1 MKRDNLVRLTRF
13 KVSEKR
19 RQLEQLELMMGE
31 FARMAAELDHQI
43 SNEEKKAGITD
54 ITHFAYPTFAKAAR
68 SRRDNLTNSVQDL
81 RTQINAAKL
90 ALEEAEACRCF
101 ASGMAATSALL
112 LSTLS
117 QGDRLVMSD
126 SNYPGTAELARKML
140 TRLGVEVVLADLSD
154 QEVAARSITPGV
166 KLVWAETPANPTLRL
181 TDIRAVAELAHS
193 VGAEFAVDSTF
204 ASPVATRPLK
214 LGADYVVHSLTKYCC
229 GHGDAMGGAVLGR
242 RDALKSVETDGQIY
256 MGGVI
261 SPFNAWLINRGLAT
275 LPMRMQAH
283 QTNATHVAKFLE
295 GHPKVKKVLY
305 PGLSSHPQFDLAV
318 RQMDNYSGM
327 VSVQIDDGPGLAE
340 RMMSDLKIFH
350 YAVSLGHHRSLIY
363 WLGTDDLMQSSYAL
377 EGRALDAYRAFAGDG
392 VFRISVGLEDP
403 EDLCD
408 DLAQI
413 LG

>member
-1 MKRDNLVRLTRF
+1 MTRAVHSGESPDAATGASAPNIVMSSTFVIDEPISFSAQDKPDDAPYVYSRWDN
-13 KVSEKR
+13 
-19 RQLEQLELMMGE
+19 
-31 FARMAAELDHQI
+31 
-43 SNEEKKAGITD
+43 
-54 ITHFAYPTFAKAAR
+54 PTVTV
-68 SRRDNLTNSVQDL
+68 LQD
-81 RTQINAAKL
+81 KL
-90 ALEEAEACRCF
+90 AALEESEACRCF

-126 SNYPGTAELARKML
+126 SNYPGTAEFARKIL
-140 TRLGVEVVLADLSD
+140 TRLGVDVIVADLSD
-154 QEVAARSITPGV
+154 LEEAARAITAGV
-166 KLVWAETPANPTLRL
+166 RLVWAETPANPTLRL
-181 TDIRAVAELAHS
+181 TDIRGVAELAHS

-242 RDALKSVETDGQIY
+242 RDKLRNIESDGQIY

-275 LPMRMQAH
+275 LPMRMQVH
-283 QTNATHVAKFLE
+283 QTNATRVAEFLE
-295 GHPKVKKVLY
+295 GHKKVKKVLY
-305 PGLSSHPQFDLAV
+305 PGLPSHPQFDLAV
-318 RQMDNYSGM
+318 RQMDNFSGI
-327 VSVQIDDGPGLAE
+327 VSVQIDNGPGLVQ

-363 WLGTDDLMQSSYAL
+363 WLGTDDLMQSSYGL
-377 EGRALDAYRAFAGDG
+377 EGRALDAYRVFAGDG

-413 LG
+413 LS

>member
-1 MKRDNLVRLTRF
+1 MTRAVHSGESPDAVTGASAPNIVMSSTFVIDEPISFSAQDKPDDAPYVYSRWDN
-13 KVSEKR
+13 
-19 RQLEQLELMMGE
+19 
-31 FARMAAELDHQI
+31 
-43 SNEEKKAGITD
+43 
-54 ITHFAYPTFAKAAR
+54 PTVTV
-68 SRRDNLTNSVQDL
+68 LQD
-81 RTQINAAKL
+81 KL
-90 ALEEAEACRCF
+90 AALEEAEACRCF

-126 SNYPGTAELARKML
+126 SNYPGTAELARNIL

-154 QEVAARSITPGV
+154 LEAASRSITPGV
-166 KLVWAETPANPTLRL
+166 RLVWAETPANPTLRL
-181 TDIRAVAELAHS
+181 TDIRSVAELAHS

-204 ASPVATRPLK
+204 ASPVATRPLT

-229 GHGDAMGGAVLGR
+229 GHGDAMGGAVLGGQ
-242 RDALKSVETDGQIY
+242 DKLKNVESDGQVY

-275 LPMRMQAH
+275 LPMRMQVH
-283 QTNATHVAKFLE
+283 QTNATRVAEFLE
-295 GHPKVKKVLY
+295 GHKKIKKVLY
-305 PGLSSHPQFDLAV
+305 PGLASHPQFDLAV
-318 RQMDNYSGM
+318 RQMDNFSGI
-327 VSVQIDDGPGLAE
+327 VSVQIDNGPGLVE

>member
-1 MKRDNLVRLTRF
+1 MGDDNSLNRRFMTRAVHSGESPDAVTGASAPNIVMSSTF
-13 KVSEKR
+13 VIDEPVSFSA
-19 RQLEQLELMMGE
+19 Q
-31 FARMAAELDHQI
+31 
-43 SNEEKKAGITD
+43 D
-54 ITHFAYPTFAKAAR
+54 IPDDAPYVYSRWDNPTVTV
-68 SRRDNLTNSVQDL
+68 LQD
-81 RTQINAAKL
+81 KL
-90 ALEEAEACRCF
+90 AALEEAESCRCF

-154 QEVAARSITPGV
+154 LESASQAITSGV
-166 KLVWAETPANPTLRL
+166 RLVWVETPANPILRL

-193 VGAEFAVDSTF
+193 VGAELAVDSTF
-204 ASPVATRPLK
+204 ATPVATRPLD

-229 GHGDAMGGAVLGR
+229 GHGDAMGGAVLGQ
-242 RDALKSVETDGQIY
+242 RDRLKNVGSDGQIY
-256 MGGVI
+256 LGGVI

-275 LPMRMQAH
+275 LPMRMQVH
-283 QTNATHVAKFLE
+283 QTNAMHVAKFLE

-305 PGLSSHPQFDLAV
+305 PGFPSHPQFDLAQ
-318 RQMDNYSGM
+318 RQMENYSGM
-327 VSVQIDDGPGLAE
+327 VSVQIDNASDVVK
-340 RMMSDLKIFH
+340 RMMSGLRIFH

-363 WLGTDDLMQSSYAL
+363 WLGTDDLMESTYAL
-377 EGRALDAYRAFAGDG
+377 QGRALNAYREFAGDG

>member
-1 MKRDNLVRLTRF
+1 MTRAVHSGESPDAATGASAPNIVMSSTFVIDEPISFSAQDKPDDAPYVYSRWDN
-13 KVSEKR
+13 
-19 RQLEQLELMMGE
+19 
-31 FARMAAELDHQI
+31 
-43 SNEEKKAGITD
+43 
-54 ITHFAYPTFAKAAR
+54 PTVTV
-68 SRRDNLTNSVQDL
+68 LQD
-81 RTQINAAKL
+81 KL
-90 ALEEAEACRCF
+90 AALEEAEACRCF

-126 SNYPGTAELARKML
+126 SNYPGTAELARKTL
-140 TRLGVEVVLADLSD
+140 TRLGVDVILADLSD
-154 QEVAARSITPGV
+154 LEEAARAITAGV
-166 KLVWAETPANPTLRL
+166 RLVWAETPANPTLRL
-181 TDIRAVAELAHS
+181 TDICGVAELAHS

-242 RDALKSVETDGQIY
+242 RDKLRNVESDGQIY

-275 LPMRMQAH
+275 LPIRMQLH
-283 QTNATHVAKFLE
+283 QTNAIHVAKYLE
-295 GHPKVKKVLY
+295 GHTKVKRVLY

-318 RQMDNYSGM
+318 RQMDNFSGM
-327 VSVQIDDGPGLAE
+327 VSVQIDNGPGLAE
-340 RMMSDLKIFH
+340 RMMSDLNIFH

-377 EGRALDAYRAFAGDG
+377 EGQALDAYRAFAGDG

>member
-1 MKRDNLVRLTRF
+1 MTRAVHSGESPDAATGASAPNIVMSSTFVIDEPISFSAQDKPDDAPYVYSRWDN
-13 KVSEKR
+13 
-19 RQLEQLELMMGE
+19 
-31 FARMAAELDHQI
+31 
-43 SNEEKKAGITD
+43 
-54 ITHFAYPTFAKAAR
+54 PTVTV
-68 SRRDNLTNSVQDL
+68 LQD
-81 RTQINAAKL
+81 KL
-90 ALEEAEACRCF
+90 AALEEAEACRCF

-126 SNYPGTAELARKML
+126 SNYPGTAELARKTL
-140 TRLGVEVVLADLSD
+140 TRLGVDVILADLSD
-154 QEVAARSITPGV
+154 LEEAARAITAGV
-166 KLVWAETPANPTLRL
+166 RLVWAETPANPTLRL
-181 TDIRAVAELAHS
+181 TDICGVAELAHS

-242 RDALKSVETDGQIY
+242 RDKLRNVESDGQIY

-275 LPMRMQAH
+275 LPIRMQAH
-283 QTNATHVAKFLE
+283 QTNAIHVANFLE
-295 GHPKVKKVLY
+295 GHTKVKRVLY

-318 RQMDNYSGM
+318 RQMDNFSGM
-327 VSVQIDDGPGLAE
+327 VSVQIDNGPGLAE

-363 WLGTDDLMQSSYAL
+363 WLGTDDLMKSSYAL
-377 EGRALDAYRAFAGDG
+377 EGQALDAYRAFAGDG

>member
-1 MKRDNLVRLTRF
+1 MSNDNSPTRGF
-13 KVSEKR
+13 MTRAVHS
-19 RQLEQLELMMGE
+19 GE
-31 FARMAAELDHQI
+31 SPDVATGASAPNIVMSSTFVIDEPI
-43 SNEEKKAGITD
+43 SFSAQDKPDDAPYVYSRWDN
-54 ITHFAYPTFAKAAR
+54 PTVTV
-68 SRRDNLTNSVQDL
+68 LQD
-81 RTQINAAKL
+81 KL
-90 ALEEAEACRCF
+90 AALEEAEACRCF

-126 SNYPGTAELARKML
+126 SNYPGTAELARKTL
-140 TRLGVEVVLADLSD
+140 TRLGVDVILADLSD
-154 QEVAARSITPGV
+154 LEAAARAITTGV
-166 KLVWAETPANPTLRL
+166 RLVWAETPANPTLRL
-181 TDIRAVAELAHS
+181 TDIRGVAELAHS

-204 ASPVATRPLK
+204 ASPVATRPLL

-242 RDALKSVETDGQIY
+242 RDKLKNVESDGQIY

-283 QTNATHVAKFLE
+283 QTNATRVAEFLE
-295 GHPKVKKVLY
+295 GHKKVKKVLY

-327 VSVQIDDGPGLAE
+327 VSVQVEDGPGLVE

>member
-1 MKRDNLVRLTRF
+1 MTRAVHSGESPDAETGASAPNIVMSSTFVIDEPISFSAQDKPDDAPYVYSRWDN
-13 KVSEKR
+13 
-19 RQLEQLELMMGE
+19 
-31 FARMAAELDHQI
+31 
-43 SNEEKKAGITD
+43 
-54 ITHFAYPTFAKAAR
+54 PTVTI
-68 SRRDNLTNSVQDL
+68 LQD
-81 RTQINAAKL
+81 KL
-90 ALEEAEACRCF
+90 AALEEAEACRCF

-140 TRLGVEVVLADLSD
+140 TRLGVDVILADLSD
-154 QEVAARSITPGV
+154 LEEAARAITAGV
-166 KLVWAETPANPTLRL
+166 RLVWAETPANPTLRL
-181 TDIRAVAELAHS
+181 TDICGVAELAHS

-242 RDALKSVETDGQIY
+242 RDKLRNVESDGQIY
-256 MGGVI
+256 MGGVL

-275 LPMRMQAH
+275 LPIRMQAH
-283 QTNATHVAKFLE
+283 QANAIHVAKYLE
-295 GHPKVKKVLY
+295 GHTKVKRVLY
-305 PGLSSHPQFDLAV
+305 PGLSSHPQFELAV
-318 RQMDNYSGM
+318 RQMDNFSGM
-327 VSVQIDDGPGLAE
+327 VSVQIDNGPELVE

-363 WLGTDDLMQSSYAL
+363 WLGTDDLMKSSYAL
-377 EGRALDAYRAFAGDG
+377 EGQALDAYRAFAGDG

>member
-1 MKRDNLVRLTRF
+1 MTRAVHSGESPDAATGASAPNIVMSSTFVIDEPISFSAQDKPDDAPYVYSRWDN
-13 KVSEKR
+13 
-19 RQLEQLELMMGE
+19 
-31 FARMAAELDHQI
+31 
-43 SNEEKKAGITD
+43 
-54 ITHFAYPTFAKAAR
+54 PTVTV
-68 SRRDNLTNSVQDL
+68 LQD
-81 RTQINAAKL
+81 KL
-90 ALEEAEACRCF
+90 AALEEAEACRCF

-126 SNYPGTAELARKML
+126 SNYPGTAELARKTL
-140 TRLGVEVVLADLSD
+140 TRLGVDVILADLSD
-154 QEVAARSITPGV
+154 LEEAARAITAGV
-166 KLVWAETPANPTLRL
+166 RLVWAETPANPTLRL
-181 TDIRAVAELAHS
+181 TDIRGVAELAHS

-242 RDALKSVETDGQIY
+242 RDKLRNVESDGQIY

-283 QTNATHVAKFLE
+283 QTNAIHVAKFLE
-295 GHPKVKKVLY
+295 GHAKVKRVLY

-318 RQMDNYSGM
+318 RQMDNFSGM
-327 VSVQIDDGPGLAE
+327 VSVQIDNGPGLAE

-363 WLGTDDLMQSSYAL
+363 WLGTDDLMKSSYAL
-377 EGRALDAYRAFAGDG
+377 EGQALDAYRAFAGDG

>member
-1 MKRDNLVRLTRF
+1 MPRAVHSGESPDAATGASAPNIVMSSTFVIDEPISFSAQDKPDDAPYVYSRWDN
-13 KVSEKR
+13 
-19 RQLEQLELMMGE
+19 
-31 FARMAAELDHQI
+31 
-43 SNEEKKAGITD
+43 
-54 ITHFAYPTFAKAAR
+54 PTVTV
-68 SRRDNLTNSVQDL
+68 LQD
-81 RTQINAAKL
+81 KL
-90 ALEEAEACRCF
+90 AALEEAEACRCF

-126 SNYPGTAELARKML
+126 SNYPGTAELARKIL
-140 TRLGVEVVLADLSD
+140 TRLGVDVILADLSD
-154 QEVAARSITPGV
+154 LEEAARAITAGV
-166 KLVWAETPANPTLRL
+166 RLVWAETPANPTLRL
-181 TDIRAVAELAHS
+181 TDICGVAELAHS

-242 RDALKSVETDGQIY
+242 RDKLRNVESDGQIY

-283 QTNATHVAKFLE
+283 QANAIHVAKYLE
-295 GHPKVKKVLY
+295 GHTKVKRVLY
-305 PGLSSHPQFDLAV
+305 PGLSSHPQFELAV
-318 RQMDNYSGM
+318 RQMDNFSGM
-327 VSVQIDDGPGLAE
+327 VSVQIDNGPELVE

-363 WLGTDDLMQSSYAL
+363 WLGTDDLMKSSYAL
-377 EGRALDAYRAFAGDG
+377 EGQALDAYRAFAGDG

>member
-1 MKRDNLVRLTRF
+1 MTRAVHSGESPDAATGASAPNIVMSSTFVIDEPISFSAQDKPDDAPYVYSRWDN
-13 KVSEKR
+13 
-19 RQLEQLELMMGE
+19 
-31 FARMAAELDHQI
+31 
-43 SNEEKKAGITD
+43 
-54 ITHFAYPTFAKAAR
+54 PTVTV
-68 SRRDNLTNSVQDL
+68 LQD
-81 RTQINAAKL
+81 KL
-90 ALEEAEACRCF
+90 AALEEAEACRCF

-126 SNYPGTAELARKML
+126 SNYPGTAELARKTL
-140 TRLGVEVVLADLSD
+140 TRLGVDVILADLSD
-154 QEVAARSITPGV
+154 LEEAARAITAGV
-166 KLVWAETPANPTLRL
+166 RLVWAETPANPTLRL
-181 TDIRAVAELAHS
+181 TDIRGVAELAHS

-242 RDALKSVETDGQIY
+242 RDKLRNVESDGQIY

-275 LPMRMQAH
+275 LPMRMQVH
-283 QTNATHVAKFLE
+283 QTNATRVAEFLE
-295 GHPKVKKVLY
+295 GHKKVKKVLY
-305 PGLSSHPQFDLAV
+305 PGLPSHPQFDLAV
-318 RQMDNYSGM
+318 RQMDNFSGI
-327 VSVQIDDGPGLAE
+327 VSVQIDNGPGLVQ

-363 WLGTDDLMQSSYAL
+363 WLGTDDLMQSSYGL
-377 EGRALDAYRAFAGDG
+377 EGRALDAYRVFAGDG

-413 LG
+413 LS

>member
-1 MKRDNLVRLTRF
+1 MTRAVHSGESPDAATGASAPNIVMSSTFVIDEPISFSAQDKPDDAPYVYSRWDN
-13 KVSEKR
+13 
-19 RQLEQLELMMGE
+19 
-31 FARMAAELDHQI
+31 
-43 SNEEKKAGITD
+43 
-54 ITHFAYPTFAKAAR
+54 PTVTV
-68 SRRDNLTNSVQDL
+68 LQD
-81 RTQINAAKL
+81 KL
-90 ALEEAEACRCF
+90 AALEEAEACRCF

-126 SNYPGTAELARKML
+126 SNYPGTAELARKTL
-140 TRLGVEVVLADLSD
+140 TRLGVDVILADLSD
-154 QEVAARSITPGV
+154 LEEAARAITAGV
-166 KLVWAETPANPTLRL
+166 RLVWAETPANPTLRL
-181 TDIRAVAELAHS
+181 TDICGVAELAHS

-242 RDALKSVETDGQIY
+242 RDKLRNVESDGQIY

-283 QTNATHVAKFLE
+283 QANAIHVAKYLE
-295 GHPKVKKVLY
+295 GHTKVKRVLY

-318 RQMDNYSGM
+318 RQMDNFSGM
-327 VSVQIDDGPGLAE
+327 VSVQIDNGPGLAE

-363 WLGTDDLMQSSYAL
+363 WLGTDDLMKSSYAL
-377 EGRALDAYRAFAGDG
+377 EGQALDAYRAFAGDG
-392 VFRISVGLEDP
+392 LFRISVGLEDP

>member
-1 MKRDNLVRLTRF
+1 MAMGKDNSLTRGF
-13 KVSEKR
+13 MTRAVHSGESPDPTTGASAPNIVMSSTFVIDEPVSFSAQDKPEDAPYVYSR
-19 RQLEQLELMMGE
+19 W
-31 FARMAAELDHQI
+31 D
-43 SNEEKKAGITD
+43 N
-54 ITHFAYPTFAKAAR
+54 PTVTV
-68 SRRDNLTNSVQDL
+68 LQD
-81 RTQINAAKL
+81 KL
-90 ALEEAEACRCF
+90 AALEEAEACRCF

-204 ASPVATRPLK
+204 ASPVATRPLR

>member
-1 MKRDNLVRLTRF
+1 MTRAVHSGESPDAETGASAPNIVMSSTFVIDEPISFSAQDKPDDAPYVYSRWDN
-13 KVSEKR
+13 
-19 RQLEQLELMMGE
+19 
-31 FARMAAELDHQI
+31 
-43 SNEEKKAGITD
+43 
-54 ITHFAYPTFAKAAR
+54 PTVTI
-68 SRRDNLTNSVQDL
+68 LQD
-81 RTQINAAKL
+81 KL
-90 ALEEAEACRCF
+90 AALEEAEACRCF

-140 TRLGVEVVLADLSD
+140 TRLGVDVILADLSD
-154 QEVAARSITPGV
+154 LEEAARAITAGV
-166 KLVWAETPANPTLRL
+166 RLVWAETPANPTLRL
-181 TDIRAVAELAHS
+181 TDICGVAELAHS

-242 RDALKSVETDGQIY
+242 RDKLRNVESDGQIY

-283 QTNATHVAKFLE
+283 QANAIHVAKYLE
-295 GHPKVKKVLY
+295 GHTKVKRVLY
-305 PGLSSHPQFDLAV
+305 PGLSSHPQFELAV
-318 RQMDNYSGM
+318 RQMDNFSGM
-327 VSVQIDDGPGLAE
+327 VSVQIDNGPELVE

-363 WLGTDDLMQSSYAL
+363 WLGTDDLMKSSYAL
-377 EGRALDAYRAFAGDG
+377 EGQALDAYRAFAGDG

>member
-1 MKRDNLVRLTRF
+1 MTRAVHSGESPDAATGASAPNIVMSSTFVIDEPISFSAQDKPDDAPYVYSRWDN
-13 KVSEKR
+13 
-19 RQLEQLELMMGE
+19 
-31 FARMAAELDHQI
+31 
-43 SNEEKKAGITD
+43 
-54 ITHFAYPTFAKAAR
+54 PTVTV
-68 SRRDNLTNSVQDL
+68 LQD
-81 RTQINAAKL
+81 KL
-90 ALEEAEACRCF
+90 AALEEAEACRCF

-126 SNYPGTAELARKML
+126 SNYPGTAELARKIL
-140 TRLGVEVVLADLSD
+140 TRLGVDVILADLSD
-154 QEVAARSITPGV
+154 LEEAARAITAGV
-166 KLVWAETPANPTLRL
+166 RLVWAETPANPTLRL
-181 TDIRAVAELAHS
+181 TDIRGVAELAHS

-204 ASPVATRPLK
+204 ASPVATRPLM

-242 RDALKSVETDGQIY
+242 RDKLRNVESDGQIY

-275 LPMRMQAH
+275 LPIRMQAH
-283 QTNATHVAKFLE
+283 QANAIHVAKYLE
-295 GHPKVKKVLY
+295 GHTKVKRVLY
-305 PGLSSHPQFDLAV
+305 PGLSSHPQFELAV
-318 RQMDNYSGM
+318 RQMDNFSGM
-327 VSVQIDDGPGLAE
+327 VSVQIDNGPELVE

-363 WLGTDDLMQSSYAL
+363 WLGTDDLMKSSYAL
-377 EGRALDAYRAFAGDG
+377 EGQALDAYRAFAGDG

-403 EDLCD
+403 GDLCD

>member
-1 MKRDNLVRLTRF
+1 MTRAVHSGESPDPVTGASAPNIVMSSTFVIDEPISFSAQDKPDDAPYVYSRWDN
-13 KVSEKR
+13 
-19 RQLEQLELMMGE
+19 
-31 FARMAAELDHQI
+31 
-43 SNEEKKAGITD
+43 
-54 ITHFAYPTFAKAAR
+54 PTVTV
-68 SRRDNLTNSVQDL
+68 LQD
-81 RTQINAAKL
+81 KL
-90 ALEEAEACRCF
+90 AALEEAEACRCF

-126 SNYPGTAELARKML
+126 SNYPGTAELARNIL

-154 QEVAARSITPGV
+154 LEAASRSITPGV
-166 KLVWAETPANPTLRL
+166 RLVWAETPANPTLRL
-181 TDIRAVAELAHS
+181 TDIRSVAELAHS

-204 ASPVATRPLK
+204 ASPVATRPLT

-229 GHGDAMGGAVLGR
+229 GHGDAMGGAVLGGQ
-242 RDALKSVETDGQIY
+242 DKLKNVESDGQVY

-275 LPMRMQAH
+275 LPMRMQVH
-283 QTNATHVAKFLE
+283 QTNATRVAEFLE
-295 GHPKVKKVLY
+295 GHKKIKKVLY
-305 PGLSSHPQFDLAV
+305 PGLASHPQFDLAV
-318 RQMDNYSGM
+318 RQMDNFSGI
-327 VSVQIDDGPGLAE
+327 VSVQIDNGSGLVQ

-363 WLGTDDLMQSSYAL
+363 WLGTDDLMQSSYGL
-377 EGRALDAYRAFAGDG
+377 EGRALEAYRVFAGDG

-403 EDLCD
+403 GDLCD

>member
-1 MKRDNLVRLTRF
+1 MTRAVHSGESPDVATGASAPNIVMSSTFVIDEPISFSAQDKPDDAPYVYSRWDN
-13 KVSEKR
+13 
-19 RQLEQLELMMGE
+19 
-31 FARMAAELDHQI
+31 
-43 SNEEKKAGITD
+43 
-54 ITHFAYPTFAKAAR
+54 PTVTV
-68 SRRDNLTNSVQDL
+68 LQD
-81 RTQINAAKL
+81 KL
-90 ALEEAEACRCF
+90 AALEEAEACRCF

-126 SNYPGTAELARKML
+126 SNYPGTAELARKTL
-140 TRLGVEVVLADLSD
+140 TRLGVDVILADLSD
-154 QEVAARSITPGV
+154 LEAAARAITAGV
-166 KLVWAETPANPTLRL
+166 RLVGAETPANPTLRL
-181 TDIRAVAELAHS
+181 TDIRGVAELAHS

-204 ASPVATRPLK
+204 ASPVATRPLL

-242 RDALKSVETDGQIY
+242 RDKLKNVESDGQIY

-275 LPMRMQAH
+275 LPMRMQVH
-283 QTNATHVAKFLE
+283 QTNATRVAEFLE
-295 GHPKVKKVLY
+295 GHKKVKKVLY

-327 VSVQIDDGPGLAE
+327 VSVQVEDGPGLVE

-377 EGRALDAYRAFAGDG
+377 EGRALDAYRGFAGDG

>member
-1 MKRDNLVRLTRF
+1 MTRAVHSGESPDAATGASAPNIVMSSTFVIDEPISFSAQDKPDDAPYVYSRWDN
-13 KVSEKR
+13 
-19 RQLEQLELMMGE
+19 
-31 FARMAAELDHQI
+31 
-43 SNEEKKAGITD
+43 
-54 ITHFAYPTFAKAAR
+54 PTVTV
-68 SRRDNLTNSVQDL
+68 LQD
-81 RTQINAAKL
+81 KL
-90 ALEEAEACRCF
+90 AALEEAEACRCF

-126 SNYPGTAELARKML
+126 SNYPGTAELARKTL
-140 TRLGVEVVLADLSD
+140 TRLGVDVILANLSD
-154 QEVAARSITPGV
+154 LEEAARAITAGV
-166 KLVWAETPANPTLRL
+166 RLVWAETPANPTLRL
-181 TDIRAVAELAHS
+181 TDIRGVAELAHS

-242 RDALKSVETDGQIY
+242 RDKLRNVESDGQIY

-283 QTNATHVAKFLE
+283 QTNAIHVAKYLE
-295 GHPKVKKVLY
+295 GHTKVKRVLY

-318 RQMDNYSGM
+318 RQMDNFSGM
-327 VSVQIDDGPGLAE
+327 VSVQIDNGPGLAE

-363 WLGTDDLMQSSYAL
+363 WLGTDDLMKSSYAL
-377 EGRALDAYRAFAGDG
+377 EGQALDAYRAFAGDG

>member
-1 MKRDNLVRLTRF
+1 MDNDNSLTRGF
-13 KVSEKR
+13 MTRAVHS
-19 RQLEQLELMMGE
+19 GE
-31 FARMAAELDHQI
+31 SPDAATGASAPNIVMSSTFVIDEPI
-43 SNEEKKAGITD
+43 SFSAQDKPDDAPYVYSRWDN
-54 ITHFAYPTFAKAAR
+54 PTVTV
-68 SRRDNLTNSVQDL
+68 LQD
-81 RTQINAAKL
+81 KL
-90 ALEEAEACRCF
+90 AALEEAEACRCF

-126 SNYPGTAELARKML
+126 SNYPGTAELARKTL
-140 TRLGVEVVLADLSD
+140 TRLGVDVILADLSD
-154 QEVAARSITPGV
+154 LEEAARAITAGV
-166 KLVWAETPANPTLRL
+166 RLVWAETPANPTLRL
-181 TDIRAVAELAHS
+181 TDICGVAELAHS

-242 RDALKSVETDGQIY
+242 RDKLRNVESDGQIY

-283 QTNATHVAKFLE
+283 QANAIHVAKYLE
-295 GHPKVKKVLY
+295 GHTKVKRVLY

-318 RQMDNYSGM
+318 RQMDNFSGM
-327 VSVQIDDGPGLAE
+327 VSVQIDNGPGLAE

-363 WLGTDDLMQSSYAL
+363 WLGTDDLMKSSYAL
-377 EGRALDAYRAFAGDG
+377 EGQALDAYRAFAGDG

>member
-1 MKRDNLVRLTRF
+1 MSNDNSPTRGF
-13 KVSEKR
+13 MTRAVHS
-19 RQLEQLELMMGE
+19 GE
-31 FARMAAELDHQI
+31 SPDAATGASAPNIVMSSTFVIDEPI
-43 SNEEKKAGITD
+43 SFSAQDKPDDAPYVYSRWDN
-54 ITHFAYPTFAKAAR
+54 PTVTV
-68 SRRDNLTNSVQDL
+68 LQD
-81 RTQINAAKL
+81 KL
-90 ALEEAEACRCF
+90 AALEEAEACRCF

-126 SNYPGTAELARKML
+126 SNYPGTAELARKTL
-140 TRLGVEVVLADLSD
+140 TRLGVDVILADLSD
-154 QEVAARSITPGV
+154 LEAAARAITAGV
-166 KLVWAETPANPTLRL
+166 RLGWAETPANPTLRL
-181 TDIRAVAELAHS
+181 TDIRGVAELAHS

-204 ASPVATRPLK
+204 ASPVATRPLL

-242 RDALKSVETDGQIY
+242 RDKLKNVESDGQIY

-275 LPMRMQAH
+275 LPMRMQVH
-283 QTNATHVAKFLE
+283 QTNATRVAEFLE
-295 GHPKVKKVLY
+295 GHKKVKKVLY

-327 VSVQIDDGPGLAE
+327 VSVQVEDGPVLVE

-377 EGRALDAYRAFAGDG
+377 EGRALDAYREFAGGG

>member
-1 MKRDNLVRLTRF
+1 MSNDNSPTRGF
-13 KVSEKR
+13 MTRAVHS
-19 RQLEQLELMMGE
+19 GE
-31 FARMAAELDHQI
+31 SPDPVTGASAPNIVMSSTFVIDEPI
-43 SNEEKKAGITD
+43 SFSAQDKPDDAPYVYSRWDN
-54 ITHFAYPTFAKAAR
+54 PTVTV
-68 SRRDNLTNSVQDL
+68 LQD
-81 RTQINAAKL
+81 KL
-90 ALEEAEACRCF
+90 AALEEAEACRCF

-126 SNYPGTAELARKML
+126 SNYPGTAELARKTL
-140 TRLGVEVVLADLSD
+140 TRLGVDVILADLSD
-154 QEVAARSITPGV
+154 LEAAARAITAGV
-166 KLVWAETPANPTLRL
+166 RLVWAETPANPTLRL
-181 TDIRAVAELAHS
+181 TDIRGVAELAHS

-204 ASPVATRPLK
+204 ATPVATRPLL

-242 RDALKSVETDGQIY
+242 RDKLKNVESDGQIY

-275 LPMRMQAH
+275 LPMRMQVH
-283 QTNATHVAKFLE
+283 QTNATRVAEFLE
-295 GHPKVKKVLY
+295 GHKKVKKVLY

-327 VSVQIDDGPGLAE
+327 VSVQVEDGPGLVE

-392 VFRISVGLEDP
+392 VFRISMGLEDP

>member
-1 MKRDNLVRLTRF
+1 MSDDNSPTRGF
-13 KVSEKR
+13 MTRAVHS
-19 RQLEQLELMMGE
+19 GE
-31 FARMAAELDHQI
+31 SPDAATGASAPNIVMSSTFVIDEPI
-43 SNEEKKAGITD
+43 SFSAQDKPDDAPYVYSRWDN
-54 ITHFAYPTFAKAAR
+54 PTVTV
-68 SRRDNLTNSVQDL
+68 LQD
-81 RTQINAAKL
+81 KL
-90 ALEEAEACRCF
+90 AALEEAEACRCF

-126 SNYPGTAELARKML
+126 SNYPGTAELARKTL
-140 TRLGVEVVLADLSD
+140 TRLGVDVILADLSD
-154 QEVAARSITPGV
+154 LEAAARAITTGV
-166 KLVWAETPANPTLRL
+166 RLVWAETPANPTLRL
-181 TDIRAVAELAHS
+181 TDIRGVAELAHS

-204 ASPVATRPLK
+204 ATPVATRPLL

-242 RDALKSVETDGQIY
+242 RDKLKNVESDGQIY

-275 LPMRMQAH
+275 LPMRMQVH
-283 QTNATHVAKFLE
+283 QTNATRVAEFLE
-295 GHPKVKKVLY
+295 GHKKVKKVLY

-327 VSVQIDDGPGLAE
+327 VSVQVEDGPGLVE

>member
-1 MKRDNLVRLTRF
+1 MTRAVHSGESPDAATGASAPNIVMSSTFVIDEPISFSAQDKPDDAPYVYSRWDN
-13 KVSEKR
+13 
-19 RQLEQLELMMGE
+19 
-31 FARMAAELDHQI
+31 
-43 SNEEKKAGITD
+43 
-54 ITHFAYPTFAKAAR
+54 PTVTV
-68 SRRDNLTNSVQDL
+68 LQD
-81 RTQINAAKL
+81 KL
-90 ALEEAEACRCF
+90 AALEEAEACRCF

-126 SNYPGTAELARKML
+126 SNYPGTAELARKIL
-140 TRLGVEVVLADLSD
+140 TRLGVDVILADLSD
-154 QEVAARSITPGV
+154 LEEAARAITAGV
-166 KLVWAETPANPTLRL
+166 RLVWAETPANPTLRL
-181 TDIRAVAELAHS
+181 TDICGVAELAHS

-242 RDALKSVETDGQIY
+242 RDKLRNVESDGQIY

-275 LPMRMQAH
+275 LPMRMQVH
-283 QTNATHVAKFLE
+283 QTNATRVAEFLE
-295 GHPKVKKVLY
+295 GHKKVKKVLY
-305 PGLSSHPQFDLAV
+305 PGLPSHPQFDLAV
-318 RQMDNYSGM
+318 RQMDNFSGI
-327 VSVQIDDGPGLAE
+327 VSVQIDNGPGLVQ

-363 WLGTDDLMQSSYAL
+363 WLGTDDLMQSSYGL
-377 EGRALDAYRAFAGDG
+377 EGRALDAYRVFAGDG

-403 EDLCD
+403 GDLCD

>member
-1 MKRDNLVRLTRF
+1 MTRAVHSGESPDAATGASAPNIVMSSTFVIDEPISFSAQDKPDDAPYVYSRWDN
-13 KVSEKR
+13 
-19 RQLEQLELMMGE
+19 
-31 FARMAAELDHQI
+31 
-43 SNEEKKAGITD
+43 
-54 ITHFAYPTFAKAAR
+54 PTVTV
-68 SRRDNLTNSVQDL
+68 LQD
-81 RTQINAAKL
+81 KL
-90 ALEEAEACRCF
+90 AALEEAEVCRCF

-126 SNYPGTAELARKML
+126 SNYPGTAEFARKIL
-140 TRLGVEVVLADLSD
+140 TRLGVDVIVADLSD
-154 QEVAARSITPGV
+154 LEAADRSITAGV

-181 TDIRAVAELAHS
+181 TDIRSVAELAHS

-204 ASPVATRPLK
+204 ASPVATRPLM

-242 RDALKSVETDGQIY
+242 RDKLKNIESDGQIY

-275 LPMRMQAH
+275 LPMRMQVH
-283 QTNATHVAKFLE
+283 QTNATCVAEFLE
-295 GHPKVKKVLY
+295 GHKKVKKVLY
-305 PGLSSHPQFDLAV
+305 PGLPSHPQFDLAV
-318 RQMDNYSGM
+318 RQMDNFSGI
-327 VSVQIDDGPGLAE
+327 VSVQIDNGPGLVQ

-363 WLGTDDLMQSSYAL
+363 WLGTDDLMQSSYGL

-403 EDLCD
+403 GDLCD

>member
-1 MKRDNLVRLTRF
+1 MTRAVHSGESPDAATGASAPNIVMSSTFVIDEPISFSAQDKPDDAPYVYSRWDN
-13 KVSEKR
+13 
-19 RQLEQLELMMGE
+19 
-31 FARMAAELDHQI
+31 
-43 SNEEKKAGITD
+43 
-54 ITHFAYPTFAKAAR
+54 PTVTV
-68 SRRDNLTNSVQDL
+68 LQD
-81 RTQINAAKL
+81 KL
-90 ALEEAEACRCF
+90 AALEEAEACRCF

-126 SNYPGTAELARKML
+126 SNYPGTAELARKTL
-140 TRLGVEVVLADLSD
+140 TRLGVDVILADLSD
-154 QEVAARSITPGV
+154 LEEAARAITAGV
-166 KLVWAETPANPTLRL
+166 RLVWAETPANPTLRL
-181 TDIRAVAELAHS
+181 TDIRGVAELAHS

-204 ASPVATRPLK
+204 ASPVATRPLM

-242 RDALKSVETDGQIY
+242 RDKLRNVESDGQIY

-283 QTNATHVAKFLE
+283 QTNAIHVAKYLE
-295 GHPKVKKVLY
+295 GHTKVKRVLY

-318 RQMDNYSGM
+318 RQMDNFSGM
-327 VSVQIDDGPGLAE
+327 VSVQIDNDPGLAE

-377 EGRALDAYRAFAGDG
+377 EGQALDAYRAFAGDG

>member
-1 MKRDNLVRLTRF
+1 MTRAVHSGESPDAATGASAPNIVMSSTFVIDEPISFSAQDKPDDAPYVYSRWDN
-13 KVSEKR
+13 
-19 RQLEQLELMMGE
+19 
-31 FARMAAELDHQI
+31 
-43 SNEEKKAGITD
+43 
-54 ITHFAYPTFAKAAR
+54 PTVTV
-68 SRRDNLTNSVQDL
+68 LQD
-81 RTQINAAKL
+81 KL
-90 ALEEAEACRCF
+90 AALEEAEACRCF

-126 SNYPGTAELARKML
+126 SNYPGTAELARKTL
-140 TRLGVEVVLADLSD
+140 TRLGVDVILADLSD
-154 QEVAARSITPGV
+154 LEEAARAITAGV
-166 KLVWAETPANPTLRL
+166 RLVWAETPANPTLRL
-181 TDIRAVAELAHS
+181 TDIRGVAELAHS

-242 RDALKSVETDGQIY
+242 RDKLRNVESDGQIY

-283 QTNATHVAKFLE
+283 QANAIHVAKYLE
-295 GHPKVKKVLY
+295 GHTKVKRVLY

-318 RQMDNYSGM
+318 RQMDNFSGM
-327 VSVQIDDGPGLAE
+327 VSVQIDNGPGLAE

-363 WLGTDDLMQSSYAL
+363 WLGTDDLMKSSYAL
-377 EGRALDAYRAFAGDG
+377 EGQALDAYRAFAGDG

>member
-1 MKRDNLVRLTRF
+1 MTRAVHSGESPDAATGASAPNIVMSSTFVIDEPISFSAQDKPDDAPYVYSRWDN
-13 KVSEKR
+13 
-19 RQLEQLELMMGE
+19 
-31 FARMAAELDHQI
+31 
-43 SNEEKKAGITD
+43 
-54 ITHFAYPTFAKAAR
+54 PTVTV
-68 SRRDNLTNSVQDL
+68 LQD
-81 RTQINAAKL
+81 KL
-90 ALEEAEACRCF
+90 AALEESEACRCF

-126 SNYPGTAELARKML
+126 SNYPGTAEFARKIL
-140 TRLGVEVVLADLSD
+140 TRLGVDVIVTDLSD
-154 QEVAARSITPGV
+154 LEEAARAITAGV
-166 KLVWAETPANPTLRL
+166 RLVWAETPANPTLRL
-181 TDIRAVAELAHS
+181 TDIRGVAELAHS

-242 RDALKSVETDGQIY
+242 RDKLRNIESDGQIY

-275 LPMRMQAH
+275 LPMRMQVH
-283 QTNATHVAKFLE
+283 QTNATRVAEFLE
-295 GHPKVKKVLY
+295 GHKKVKKVLY
-305 PGLSSHPQFDLAV
+305 PGLPSHPQFDLAV
-318 RQMDNYSGM
+318 RQMDNFSGI
-327 VSVQIDDGPGLAE
+327 VSVQIDNGPGLVQ

-363 WLGTDDLMQSSYAL
+363 WLGTDDLMQSSYGL
-377 EGRALDAYRAFAGDG
+377 EGRALDAYRVFAGDG

-413 LG
+413 LS

>member
-1 MKRDNLVRLTRF
+1 MAMGKDNSLTRGF
-13 KVSEKR
+13 MTRAVHSGESPDPTTGASAPNIVMSSTFVIDEPVSFSAQDKPEDAPYVYSR
-19 RQLEQLELMMGE
+19 W
-31 FARMAAELDHQI
+31 D
-43 SNEEKKAGITD
+43 N
-54 ITHFAYPTFAKAAR
+54 PTVTV
-68 SRRDNLTNSVQDL
+68 LQD
-81 RTQINAAKL
+81 KL
-90 ALEEAEACRCF
+90 AALEEAEACRCF

>member
-1 MKRDNLVRLTRF
+1 MAMGKDNSLTRGF
-13 KVSEKR
+13 MTRAVHSGESPDPTTGASAPNIVMSSTFVIDEPVSFSAQDKPEDAPYVYSR
-19 RQLEQLELMMGE
+19 W
-31 FARMAAELDHQI
+31 D
-43 SNEEKKAGITD
+43 N
-54 ITHFAYPTFAKAAR
+54 PTVTV
-68 SRRDNLTNSVQDL
+68 LQD
-81 RTQINAAKL
+81 KL
-90 ALEEAEACRCF
+90 AALEEAEACRCF

-275 LPMRMQAH
+275 LPMRMQTH

>member
-1 MKRDNLVRLTRF
+1 MTRAVHSGESPDAATGASAPNIVMSSTFVIDEPISFSAQDKPDDAPYVYSRWDN
-13 KVSEKR
+13 
-19 RQLEQLELMMGE
+19 
-31 FARMAAELDHQI
+31 
-43 SNEEKKAGITD
+43 
-54 ITHFAYPTFAKAAR
+54 PTVTV
-68 SRRDNLTNSVQDL
+68 LQD
-81 RTQINAAKL
+81 KL
-90 ALEEAEACRCF
+90 AALEEAEACRCF

-126 SNYPGTAELARKML
+126 SNYPGTAELARKIL
-140 TRLGVEVVLADLSD
+140 TRLGVDVILADLSD
-154 QEVAARSITPGV
+154 LEEAARAITAGV
-166 KLVWAETPANPTLRL
+166 RLVWAETPANPTLRL
-181 TDIRAVAELAHS
+181 TDICGVAELAHS

-242 RDALKSVETDGQIY
+242 RDKLRNVESDGQIY
-256 MGGVI
+256 MGGVL

-275 LPMRMQAH
+275 LPIRMQAH
-283 QTNATHVAKFLE
+283 QANAIHVAKYLE
-295 GHPKVKKVLY
+295 GHTKVKRVLY

-318 RQMDNYSGM
+318 RQMDNFSGM
-327 VSVQIDDGPGLAE
+327 VSVQIDNGPELVE

-363 WLGTDDLMQSSYAL
+363 WLGTDDLMKSSYAL
-377 EGRALDAYRAFAGDG
+377 EGQALDAYRAFAGDG

>member
-1 MKRDNLVRLTRF
+1 MGDDNSLNRGFMTRAVHSGESPDTVTGASAPNIVMSSTF
-13 KVSEKR
+13 VIDEPVSFSA
-19 RQLEQLELMMGE
+19 Q
-31 FARMAAELDHQI
+31 
-43 SNEEKKAGITD
+43 D
-54 ITHFAYPTFAKAAR
+54 IPDDAPYVYSRWDNPTVTV
-68 SRRDNLTNSVQDL
+68 LQD
-81 RTQINAAKL
+81 KL
-90 ALEEAEACRCF
+90 AALEEAESCRCF

-112 LSTLS
+112 LSALS

-154 QEVAARSITPGV
+154 LESASQAITSGV
-166 KLVWAETPANPTLRL
+166 RLVWVETPANPILRL

-193 VGAEFAVDSTF
+193 VGAELAVDSTF
-204 ASPVATRPLK
+204 ATPVATRPLD

-229 GHGDAMGGAVLGR
+229 GHGDAMGGAVLGQ
-242 RDALKSVETDGQIY
+242 RDRLKNVGSDGQIY
-256 MGGVI
+256 LGGII

-275 LPMRMQAH
+275 LSMRMQVH
-283 QTNATHVAKFLE
+283 QTNAMRVAKFLE
-295 GHPKVKKVLY
+295 GHRNVKKVLY
-305 PGLSSHPQFDLAV
+305 PGLPSHPQFDLA
-318 RQMDNYSGM
+318 RLQMDNYSGM
-327 VSVQIDDGPGLAE
+327 VSVQIDNAPNLVN

-363 WLGTDDLMQSSYAL
+363 WLGTDDLMESTYAL
-377 EGRALDAYRAFAGDG
+377 QGRALNAYREFAGDG

>member
-1 MKRDNLVRLTRF
+1 MTRAVHSGESPDAATGASAPNIVMSSTFVIDEPISFSAQDKPDDAPYVYSRWDN
-13 KVSEKR
+13 
-19 RQLEQLELMMGE
+19 
-31 FARMAAELDHQI
+31 
-43 SNEEKKAGITD
+43 
-54 ITHFAYPTFAKAAR
+54 PTVTV
-68 SRRDNLTNSVQDL
+68 LQD
-81 RTQINAAKL
+81 KL
-90 ALEEAEACRCF
+90 AALEEAEACRCF

-126 SNYPGTAELARKML
+126 SNYPGTAELARKTL
-140 TRLGVEVVLADLSD
+140 TRLGVDVILADLSD
-154 QEVAARSITPGV
+154 LEAAARAITAGV
-166 KLVWAETPANPTLRL
+166 RLVWAETPANPTLRL
-181 TDIRAVAELAHS
+181 TDIRGVAELAHS

-204 ASPVATRPLK
+204 ATPVATRPLL

-242 RDALKSVETDGQIY
+242 RDKLKNVESDGQIY

-275 LPMRMQAH
+275 LPMRMQVH
-283 QTNATHVAKFLE
+283 QTNATRVAEFLE
-295 GHPKVKKVLY
+295 GHKKVKKVLY

-327 VSVQIDDGPGLAE
+327 VSVQVEDGPVLVE

>member
-1 MKRDNLVRLTRF
+1 MGKDNSLTRGF
-13 KVSEKR
+13 MTRAVHSGESPDPTTGASAPNIVMSSTFVIDEPVSFSAQDKPEDAPYVYSR
-19 RQLEQLELMMGE
+19 W
-31 FARMAAELDHQI
+31 D
-43 SNEEKKAGITD
+43 N
-54 ITHFAYPTFAKAAR
+54 PTVTV
-68 SRRDNLTNSVQDL
+68 LQD
-81 RTQINAAKL
+81 KL
-90 ALEEAEACRCF
+90 AALEEAEACRCF

-327 VSVQIDDGPGLAE
+327 VSVQVDGGPGLAE